1 MRHVVIA
8 TSLLLAACSGG
19 SGSGNNQSD
28 EVPVAQ
34 VQEQTPEN
42 LTDDPQN
49 SVVPLGSRGNA
60 AVPGP
65 APLATIPA
73 RFQGRWGMSAAD
85 CDPSTGADK
94 GKLTIAGNRLS
105 FFESRGDA
113 TKIMQ
118 TQPTQITFDLPMNG
132 EGTNWTER
140 TTLTLLEDIKMLVRQ
155 KAVPGGKSETSRYVR
170 CPA

>member
-8 TSLLLAACSGG
+8 TSLLLSAWSGCG
-19 SGSGNNQSD
+19 SSGNNQSD
-28 EVPVAQ
+28 EVAVPQ

-49 SVVPLGSRGNA
+49 SVVPLGSRGTGA
-60 AVPGP
+60 MPGP

-73 RFQGRWGMSAAD
+73 RFQGRWGMTAAD

-105 FFESRGDA
+105 FFESRGQA
-113 TKIMQ
+113 TKITQ
-118 TQPTQITFDLPMNG
+118 TQPTQIAFDLPMSG
-132 EGTNWTER
+132 EGTNWNER
-140 TTLTLLEDIKMLVRQ
+140 TTLTMLDDVKMLVRQ
-155 KAVPGGKSETSRYVR
+155 TTAPGRKPETTRYVR

>member
-1 MRHVVIA
+1 MSCRRKARKVSPPSAISHAVIA

-60 AVPGP
+60 GMPGP

-73 RFQGRWGMSAAD
+73 RFQGRWGMTAAD
-85 CDPSTGADK
+85 CDPSTGAD
-94 GKLTIAGNRLS
+94 LFRREA
-105 FFESRGDA
+105 
-113 TKIMQ
+113 
-118 TQPTQITFDLPMNG
+118 
-132 EGTNWTER
+132 
-140 TTLTLLEDIKMLVRQ
+140 
-155 KAVPGGKSETSRYVR
+155 
-170 CPA
+170 